1 MFRES
6 GDTLACRIM
15 GSTSTGGYRF
25 ALRQPGVRTFTAAGL
40 IGRLPIAMNALA
52 IVLLV
57 SNQTGSYAYAGVLS
71 ALLAVTAGLI
81 GIVSSRIADRLG
93 QVGVLRVLAIAHS
106 ASLTLFTLAVLWAT
120 PRVLQ
125 VLLIIVAG
133 ATTPAIGSYVRAR
146 WTYVSVNPSMARVGF
161 AWESILDEAIFTIGP
176 IITTA
181 IAFSLG
187 FGAPLFVAAALV
199 LLGGLWLAAAR
210 TSAPPP
216 HPDSGE
222 RRSMW
227 AVVRTRGLIPLV
239 FAAIGLGTVFGS
251 VDVGVVAFTAERGA
265 GSFAGIILATFAAT
279 SMVGG
284 IVYGARAWPGP
295 LHWHPRTA
303 AIALL
308 VVTIA
313 LPFATTNT
321 YVIIV
326 IALAGFSVAPALIG
340 IFTLASR
347 VVSRLHLTEGL
358 TWTNSGLAAGFALGS
373 SAAGVIIDTFGTRA
387 GLMLTVVGAAVAV
400 LSLST
405 RSLAVDSDAAEQEV
419 DVEPSAA
426 WNDDP
431 LPGPHPGPH
440 QVSS

>member
-1 MFRES
+1 
-6 GDTLACRIM
+6 M
-15 GSTSTGGYRF
+15 GSPSTGGYRF
-25 ALRQPGVRTFTAAGL
+25 ALRQPGVRTFTSAGL

-57 SNQTGSYAYAGVLS
+57 SNQTDSYAYAGVLS
-71 ALLAVTAGLI
+71 ALLAVTAGLLSI
-81 GIVSSRIADRLG
+81 LSSRIADRLG

-106 ASLTLFTLAVLWAT
+106 ASLALFTLSVLMSM
-120 PRVLQ
+120 PRVVQ
-125 VLLIIVAG
+125 VLLVIVAG

-161 AWESILDEAIFTIGP
+161 AWESILDEAVFTIGP

-187 FGAPLFVAAALV
+187 FGAPLFVAAGLV
-199 LLGGLWLAAAR
+199 LLGGLGLAAAR
-210 TSAPPP
+210 RSAPPP

-222 RRSMW
+222 NRSMW

-239 FAAIGLGTVFGS
+239 FAAIGLGTVFGT
-251 VDVGVVAFTAERGA
+251 VDVGVVAFTAERDT

-284 IVYGARAWPGP
+284 ILYGARTWPGP
-295 LHWHPRTA
+295 LHWHPRIA

-313 LPFATTNT
+313 LPFATSNAFIF
-321 YVIIV
+321 VV

-347 VVSRLHLTEGL
+347 VVSRRHLTEGL

-373 SAAGVIIDTFGTRA
+373 SAAGVIIDSFGTRA
-387 GLMLTVVGAAVAV
+387 GLMLTVIGAAVAV

-405 RSLAVDSDAAEQEV
+405 GSLAIDSGPAHEEL
-419 DVEPSAA
+419 DVEPTAA